1 MHFKKVIAVILVLLS
16 FSAFIFAQS
25 EGWYYGKPIKFISF
39 KGLSA
44 ISSTDIVPYT
54 DPYLDKPFDDEIY
67 LDILNTIYSLEY
79 FEDIS
84 AEVKAADADGLTLNL
99 EFTVVEYPVIKD
111 VVFKG
116 NSKVRNSELKEA
128 IDLEKGQVYIER
140 KVSVN
145 ERKIRDVYLEKGY
158 TEVRVSSTIE
168 ESEKGMIITFD
179 IAEGSSSVVS
189 LIQFEGNVIFAE
201 KTLKKQ
207 CSLKEASLFQ
217 KGAFKE
223 SMLELDRQNILLYYF
238 NRGYIDAGITE
249 IKRDSTYNPE
259 KDQNELVI
267 TFVIEEGD
275 QYLYD
280 GITFEG
286 NQVFETDKL
295 ASLISLSEGDV
306 FNRTKFEESLEA
318 VFNLYLE
325 NGYISNGFDYELHQD
340 KDNDTISCTMTIVER
355 DRGHIESITLKG
367 NTKTKESVVMREL
380 NIETG
385 DIYSKTAI
393 QNGLLNLYNTQY
405 FSAIEPEFV
414 QGSEL
419 NLIDMTLNVEEAQ
432 TASIEFGV
440 TFTGITNVREMPVSA
455 FINLSDT
462 NFRGTGKTLSTELKL
477 STQEQSLSLGY
488 DDSWFLDKPM
498 TISLSVYASN
508 ATKSCLQYMYL
519 LSGPDIEHYY
529 MDYNE
534 ITLGASGAL
543 GKRWTPRFA
552 TITLTG
558 GLSTDFIRNHYDAT
572 LFTPVDEVVRSN
584 LDSWGVKNS
593 VWTSVSFD
601 HRDIYYDPSRGWF
614 FNEKV
619 SLVGVIPNLETEY
632 YIQSD
637 TKAEV
642 YKALCDIPVS
652 EAFNF
657 KLVFAGYTGLS
668 FIEEL
673 KQNSV
678 SLQNLLYID
687 GMFNGRGWNS
697 LFGIRGKALWSSYA
711 ELRVPLVTNIF
722 SVDFFF
728 DAVAVKDSLS
738 DLLTNTSIEDFYFS
752 YGPGMRFTIPQFP
765 LRLLLANTFQ
775 IKNGK
780 ADFTS
785 KWQFTLS
792 FNLPNR

>member
-1 MHFKKVIAVILVLLS
+1 MHFKKVIATVLLLLS
-16 FSAFIFAQS
+16 FTALTFAQS
-25 EGWYYGKPIKFISF
+25 DGWYYGKPIKFISF

-44 ISSTDIVPYT
+44 VSATDIVTYT

-67 LDILNTIYSLEY
+67 LDILNTVYSLEY

-84 AEVKAADADGLTLNL
+84 AEVKPADADGLTLNL
-99 EFTVVEYPVIKD
+99 EFTVIEYPVIKD

-116 NSKVRNSELKEA
+116 NAKIRNSELKET
-128 IDLEKGQVYIER
+128 LTVEKGDVYIER

-158 TEVRVSSTIE
+158 TEVRVSSTVE
-168 ESEKGMIITFD
+168 ETEKGMIITFD
-179 IAEGSSSVVS
+179 INEGSSSVIS
-189 LIQFEGNVIFAE
+189 LIQFEGNIIFAE

-207 CSLKEASLFQ
+207 CTLKEASLFQ

-223 SMLELDRQNILLYYF
+223 STLELDRQNILLYYH
-238 NRGYIDAGITE
+238 NRGYIDADITDIRRE
-249 IKRDSTYNPE
+249 ATYNPE
-259 KDQNELVI
+259 KDQNDLVI

-286 NQVFETDKL
+286 NQIFDTEKL
-295 ASLISLSEGDV
+295 ASLITLNPGDV
-306 FNRTKFEESLEA
+306 FNKTKFEESLEA

-325 NGYISNGFDYELHQD
+325 NGYISNGFDYQLSQD
-340 KDNDTISCTMTIVER
+340 KDNDTISCTMMIVER
-355 DRGHIESITLKG
+355 DRGHIEKITLKG
-367 NTKTKESVVMREL
+367 NTKTKDSVVMREL
-380 NIETG
+380 GIETG

-405 FSAIEPEFV
+405 FSAIEPDFV
-414 QGSEL
+414 QGSEM

-440 TFTGITNVREMPVSA
+440 TFTGITNVRDLPVSA

-462 NFRGTGKTLSTELKL
+462 NFKGTGKTLSTKL
-477 STQEQSLSLGY
+477 TLSSTEQSLSLGY
-488 DDSWFLDKPM
+488 DDSWFMDKPM

-508 ATKSCLQYMYL
+508 ATKNCLQAMYL
-519 LSGPDIEHYY
+519 LSGTDEEHYY

-534 ITLGASGAL
+534 VTLGASGAL

-572 LFTPVDEVVRSN
+572 LFTPVDDVVREN

-593 VWTSVSFD
+593 LWTSVSFD
-601 HRDIYYDPSRGWF
+601 NRDIYYDPSRGWF
-614 FNEKV
+614 FSEKV
-619 SLVGVIPNLETEY
+619 SLIGVIPGLETEY

-637 TKAEV
+637 TKAEI
-642 YKALCDIPVS
+642 YKTLCDVPVS
-652 EAFNF
+652 DVFNL
-657 KLVFAGYTGLS
+657 KLIFAGYTGLS
-668 FIEEL
+668 FLEET

-678 SLQNLLYID
+678 SQQNLLYID

-697 LFGIRGKALWSSYA
+697 LFGLRGKALWSSYA
-711 ELRVPLVTNIF
+711 EIRVPLVTNIF

-728 DAVAVKDSLS
+728 DAVAVKNSLS
-738 DLLTNTSIEDFYFS
+738 DMFTNLKVEDFYFS

-780 ADFTS
+780 AEYTS